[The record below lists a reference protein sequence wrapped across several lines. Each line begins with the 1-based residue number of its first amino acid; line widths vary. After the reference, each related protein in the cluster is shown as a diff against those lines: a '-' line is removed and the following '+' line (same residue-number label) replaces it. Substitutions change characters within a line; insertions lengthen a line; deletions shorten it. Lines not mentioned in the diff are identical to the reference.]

1 MAGTGNN
8 ACTRRRAGHSLCPL
22 KSCNVGELCPHAVHM
37 ALRMEDGVEADAPN
51 SRGGMSS
58 RDGAARTRTAEDGE
72 PPRREERGAGGWRV
86 VWSLVDGT
94 RTRCEG
100 EFK

>member
-8 ACTRRRAGHSLCPL
+8 ACTGRRAGHSLCPL
-22 KSCNVGELCPHAVHM
+22 ESCNEGELCPHAVHM
-37 ALRMEDGVEADAPN
+37 ALRMEDGVEANAPN
-51 SRGGMSS
+51 SRGGCRRGMEQ
-58 RDGAARTRTAEDGE
+58 REPTIAKDGE
-72 PPRREERGAGGWRV
+72 PPRREERGAGGWRI
-86 VWSLVDGT
+86 VWSLVDET